1 MDELERI
8 RQKKMKEMMEKML
21 SEPKPKVEFPDH
33 PITLN
38 SSNFDEVLKKYRYV
52 VVDVWAEWCAP
63 CKLIAPTIEDLAKE
77 YAGDVV
83 FGKLNTSEEQ
93 AIANRFA
100 ITAIPS
106 LIFFRNGKPVDKIV
120 GALPKGDIIRWIR
133 KNMV

>member
-1 MDELERI
+1 MDELEKI

-21 SEPKPKVEFPDH
+21 GEPETKLEFPDR
-33 PITLN
+33 PITLT
-38 SSNFDEVLKKYRYV
+38 SSNFDEVLKKYKYV
-52 VVDVWAEWCAP
+52 VVDFWAEWCAP
-63 CKLIAPTIEDLAKE
+63 CRLLAPTIESLAKE

-93 AIANRFA
+93 EIANRYA

-120 GALPKGDIIRWIR
+120 GAVPKGDIIRWIR
-133 KNMV
+133 RNMG

>member
-8 RQKKMKEMMEKML
+8 RQKKMREMMEKML
-21 SEPKPKVEFPDH
+21 NENKPKIEYPDH
-33 PITLN
+33 PIILT
-38 SSNFDEVLKKYRYV
+38 SSNFEEVLKKYRYV
-52 VVDVWAEWCAP
+52 VVDFWAEWCAP
-63 CKLIAPTIEDLAKE
+63 CRLIAPIVETLAKE

-83 FGKLNTSEEQ
+83 FGKLNTSEEPG
-93 AIANRFA
+93 IANRFA

-120 GALPKGDIIRWIR
+120 GAVPKGDITRWIR

>member
-21 SEPKPKVEFPDH
+21 GEKPKVEFPDH

-52 VVDVWAEWCAP
+52 VVDFWADWCAP
-63 CKLIAPTIEDLAKE
+63 CRLIAPIIEDLAKE

-93 AIANRFA
+93 GIANRYA

-106 LIFFRNGKPVDKIV
+106 LIFFKNGKPVDKIV
-120 GALPKGDIIRWIR
+120 GAIPKGDIIRWIR
-133 KNMV
+133 KNMG